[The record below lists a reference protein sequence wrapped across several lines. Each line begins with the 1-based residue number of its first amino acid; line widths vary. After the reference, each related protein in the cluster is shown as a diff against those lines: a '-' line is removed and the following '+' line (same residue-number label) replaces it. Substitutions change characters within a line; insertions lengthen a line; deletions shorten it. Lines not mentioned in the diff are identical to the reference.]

1 MSVAVAMVVAM
12 AMGQGEADQASDHHH
27 SRHPR
32 EKSPL
37 ENGEDTF
44 LTFEAHFRMAV
55 MAYSYSWLKFVV
67 ALRQMLPSPSEINRG
82 LQSQSPASKKLPT
95 VALSV

>member
-1 MSVAVAMVVAM
+1 
-12 AMGQGEADQASDHHH
+12 
-27 SRHPR
+27 
-32 EKSPL
+32 
-37 ENGEDTF
+37 
-44 LTFEAHFRMAV
+44 

-95 VALSV
+95 VALSVSDCQCKTRPGGRYQVCHSIAVSVSLVLLFSPSFQLSKVSSVF